1 MTSIEF
7 ISLSGQPRCGKVKI
21 AKCSNV
27 LSVFMEWFRQ
37 ERAVRLP
44 AVLVENL
51 AGVDECQKSLKKMW
65 SDRKNE

>member
-1 MTSIEF
+1 
-7 ISLSGQPRCGKVKI
+7 
-21 AKCSNV
+21 
-27 LSVFMEWFRQ
+27 MEWFRQ